1 MNPFK
6 LFYYWLFDI
15 KPCEHHWET
24 EHRDTKS
31 SLEKF
36 EEAGHKAKE
45 GLSYDIVMGLTQH
58 KTITTTQCTEC
69 GKLIQTVTNNN
80 DWVARP

>member
-24 EHRDTKS
+24 DHKETKCAMQM
-31 SLEKF
+31 F
-36 EEAGHKAKE
+36 EERGRTFKE
-45 GLSYDIVMGLTQH
+45 GLTYDVIMGLTQYN
-58 KTITTTQCTEC
+58 TITTSQCSEC
-69 GKLIQTVTNNN
+69 GEFKQIVTPNNS
-80 DWVARP
+80 WKKK